1 MARLTGILGAVLLL
15 AAAAPALAVG
25 IGQAE
30 HTLRFLPG
38 LTAEEAQGV
47 EAVADCELAEMRGR
61 YAGYYF
67 SADMSGYWD
76 SLGNQKALL
85 ATDTNISINEAPLSP
100 PEGPSTDLSDPSIP
114 DVRIHAFVGSIQNT
128 SGLIQITQVP
138 GSNNVITSVMNLKI
152 MVINVANSSSDL
164 AKLLPK
170 IAGF

>member
-1 MARLTGILGAVLLL
+1 MARLIGILGAALLL
-15 AAAAPALAVG
+15 AAAAPAWALG

-67 SADMSGYWD
+67 STDMSGYWD
-76 SLGNQKALL
+76 SLGNQNARLS
-85 ATDTNISINEAPLSP
+85 TDTNISINEAPP
-100 PEGPSTDLSDPSIP
+100 PEGPATDLSDPSIP

>member
-1 MARLTGILGAVLLL
+1 MARLTAVLGAALLL
-15 AAAAPALAVG
+15 AAAAPVWAVG
-25 IGQAE
+25 TGRTQDA
-30 HTLRFLPG
+30 LRFLPG

-76 SLGNQKALL
+76 SLGNQNALL
-85 ATDTNISINEAPLSP
+85 ATDTNISVNEAPP

-152 MVINVANSSSDL
+152 MVINVPNGSSDL